1 MKKYKVIKS
10 DFLSPED
17 IDIINNIKHIAEIS
31 DNTAYDVYLGDDSV
45 TSVSKLPLAYLCSC
59 DNHFAGYLT
68 VCFSSEN
75 DINLYACVL
84 RV

>member
-31 DNTAYDVYLGDDSV
+31 DNTTYDVYLGDDSV
-45 TSVSKLPLAYLCSC
+45 TSV
-59 DNHFAGYLT
+59 
-68 VCFSSEN
+68 
-75 DINLYACVL
+75 
-84 RV
+84 